1 MQVLADILVVMST
14 TKNEA
19 KQRRPRR
26 SKQQV
31 DAIIADYRASGMNC
45 MAYAKR
51 AGLNAGALYSWL
63 RVRSVNASPETQFAR
78 VNVREERHLAVSSGV
93 VSIRTPDGWS
103 VVVDGALGSSFTAK
117 LLKELLPCLA

>member
-1 MQVLADILVVMST
+1 MLADILVVMST

-26 SKQQV
+26 SRQEV
-31 DAIIADYRASGMNC
+31 EAIIADYRASGMNC

-51 AGLNAGALYSWL
+51 EGLNAGALYSWL
-63 RVRSVNASPETQFAR
+63 RVRSENASPETQFAR
-78 VNVREERHLAVSSGV
+78 VNLRAESPTTSSNGV

-103 VVVDGALGSSFTAK
+103 VVIDGALGSSFTAK